1 MTVTDARRK
10 VASRPTG
17 RVRRIWDARSIIAL
31 LVRRDL
37 KVRYA
42 DSYLGYV
49 WSILEPL
56 AMSLVYWVV
65 MVKVLTRETPEK
77 PFLIFLLSG
86 QLAWFWF
93 NGTITAVM
101 RSMRTEAPLIRST
114 NLPREIWVVRVIL
127 SKAVEFFF
135 SLIVLAAVT
144 GVYRKSVTPEIVL
157 FPVGL
162 ALQALMLLGLG
173 LVLAPVTV
181 LVRDMDKIV
190 PIFLRILFYFSP
202 ILYSI
207 HQVPTAIRP
216 YLEFNPLIGIFSFYR
231 AAFFSGELQALSI
244 LFSVGT
250 SVVLLALGVFTF
262 RRLEPAVLKE
272 I

>member
-1 MTVTDARRK
+1 VTVMDVRQHR
-10 VASRPTG
+10 VQPRGSR
-17 RVRRIWDARSIIAL
+17 VQRIWDARAIIAL

-65 MVKVLTRETPEK
+65 MVKVLNRSAPEK
-77 PFLIFLLSG
+77 PYLIFLLSG

-93 NGTITAVM
+93 NGTVTAVM
-101 RSMRTEAPLIRST
+101 RSMRTEAALIRST
-114 NLPREIWVVRVIL
+114 SLPREIWVVRVIL

-135 SLIVLAAVT
+135 SLIVLAAFVA
-144 GVYRKSVTPEIVL
+144 VYRKSVTPEIVL
-157 FPVGL
+157 FPLGL
-162 ALQALMLLGLG
+162 ILQALMLLGLG
-173 LVLAPVTV
+173 LILAPVTV
-181 LVRDMDKIV
+181 LVKDMDKVV
-190 PIFLRILFYFSP
+190 PIVLRIMFYFSP

-207 HQVPTAIRP
+207 YQVPSAVRP
-216 YLEFNPLIGIFSFYR
+216 YLEFNPLIGIFSLYR
-231 AAFFSGELQALSI
+231 AAFFHGEIKAEYL
-244 LFSVGT
+244 LFSIGT
-250 SVVLLALGVFTF
+250 TVVLLALGIFTF

>member
-1 MTVTDARRK
+1 MTVTDARRP
-10 VASRPTG
+10 VAVRQG
-17 RVRRIWDARSIIAL
+17 NRVQRVWAARAIVAL

-65 MVKVLTRETPEK
+65 MVKVLNRHAPEQ
-77 PFLIFLLSG
+77 PYMIFLLSG
-86 QLAWFWF
+86 QLGWFWF

-101 RSMRTEAPLIRST
+101 RAMRSEAALIRST
-114 NLPREIWVVRVIL
+114 SLPREIWVVRVVL

-135 SLIVLAAVT
+135 SLIVLAAFAAL
-144 GVYRKSVTPEIVL
+144 YRKSVQPEIVL
-157 FPVGL
+157 FPIGL
-162 ALQALMLLGLG
+162 LLQALMLLGLG
-173 LVLAPVTV
+173 LILAPVTV
-181 LVRDMDKIV
+181 LVKDMDKIV
-190 PIFLRILFYFSP
+190 PIVLRMLFYFSP

-207 HQVPTAIRP
+207 SQVPKAVRP
-216 YLEFNPLIGIFSFYR
+216 YLEFNPLVGIFSFYR
-231 AAFFSGELQALSI
+231 AAFFPGELRAQYVL
-244 LFSVGT
+244 LSVGT
-250 SVVLLALGVFTF
+250 TVVLLVLGVLTF

>member
-1 MTVTDARRK
+1 VTVTQARLPVDVRQAGRMQR
-10 VASRPTG
+10 VWASR
-17 RVRRIWDARSIIAL
+17 SIVAL

-56 AMSLVYWVV
+56 CMSLVYWVV
-65 MVKVLTRETPEK
+65 MVKVLNRHAPEK
-77 PFLIFLLSG
+77 PYLIFLLSG

-114 NLPREIWVVRVIL
+114 SLPREVWVVRVIL
-127 SKAVEFFF
+127 SKAVEYFF
-135 SLIVLAAVT
+135 SLVVLAAFVA
-144 GVYRKSVTPEIVL
+144 VYRKSITPEIVL
-157 FPVGL
+157 FPIGL
-162 ALQALMLLGLG
+162 LLQALMLLGLG
-173 LVLAPVTV
+173 LILAPVTV
-181 LVRDMDKIV
+181 LVKDMDKVV
-190 PIFLRILFYFSP
+190 PIVLRILFYFSP

-207 HQVPTAIRP
+207 YQVPKAVRP

-231 AAFFSGELQALSI
+231 AAFFHGELKTQYIVL
-244 LFSVGT
+244 SVGT
-250 SVVLLALGVFTF
+250 TLVLLALGVFTF

>member
-1 MTVTDARRK
+1 VTVTEARGT
-10 VASRPTG
+10 VAARPAG
-17 RVRRIWDARSIIAL
+17 RVQRIWAARSIIAL

-65 MVKVLTRETPEK
+65 MVKVLNRHAPEK
-77 PFLIFLLSG
+77 PYLIFLLSG

-93 NGTITAVM
+93 NGTVTAVM
-101 RSMRTEAPLIRST
+101 RSMRTEAALIRST

-135 SLIVLAAVT
+135 SLVVLAAFV
-144 GVYRKSVTPEIVL
+144 GLYRKSVTPEIIL

-162 ALQALMLLGLG
+162 LLQALMLLGLG
-173 LVLAPVTV
+173 LILAPVTV
-181 LVRDMDKIV
+181 LVKDMDKIV
-190 PIFLRILFYFSP
+190 PIVLRILFYFSP

-207 HQVPTAIRP
+207 YQVPKAVRP

-231 AAFFSGELQALSI
+231 AAFFHGELKSQYI
-244 LFSVGT
+244 LLSVGT
-250 SVVLLALGVFTF
+250 TVVLLILGVFTF

>member
-1 MTVTDARRK
+1 MTVTDAGRK
-10 VASRPTG
+10 VPVRPVG
-17 RVRRIWDARSIIAL
+17 RLQRIWNARSIIAL

-65 MVKVLTRETPEK
+65 MVKVLTRHTPEK

-101 RSMRTEAPLIRST
+101 RSMRSEAPLIRST
-114 NLPREIWVVRVIL
+114 SLPREIWVVRVIL
-127 SKAVEFFF
+127 SKAVEYFF
-135 SLIVLAAVT
+135 SLIVLAGFV
-144 GVYRKSVTPEIVL
+144 GIYRKSITVEVVL

-162 ALQALMLLGLG
+162 LVQALMLLGLG
-173 LVLAPVTV
+173 LILAPATV
-181 LVRDMDKIV
+181 LVKDMDKIV
-190 PIFLRILFYFSP
+190 PIVLRILFYFSP

-207 HQVPTAIRP
+207 RQVPKAVRP
-216 YLEFNPLIGIFSFYR
+216 YLEFNPLVGIFSFYR
-231 AAFFSGELQALSI
+231 AAFFHGELMARDIAL
-244 LFSVGT
+244 SVGT
-250 SVVLLALGVFTF
+250 TVVVLVVGIFTF
-262 RRLEPAVLKE
+262 RRLEPSVLKE